1 MVERAFQ
8 WAEQNKKTRVNAVH
22 GEPEAFLLISDTVA
36 FTSTDIEENEQS
48 GAIEC
53 EDLDFNFL
61 GWYPPIAIHFL
72 RPRDIN
78 YFSGYMSL
86 GSFPKLLGSFPKLV
100 YKKIGFHN
108 GFAQIT
114 SRRIHRAP
122 SWTPT

>member
-61 GWYPPIAIHFL
+61 GWYPPIAILFL
-72 RPRDIN
+72 RPRDII
-78 YFSGYMSL
+78 FRG
-86 GSFPKLLGSFPKLV
+86 
-100 YKKIGFHN
+100 
-108 GFAQIT
+108 T
-114 SRRIHRAP
+114 
-122 SWTPT
+122 